1 MLDAKIKENKL
12 VDQSNI
18 SSLVKNF
25 DLNTKLAT
33 LARKAE
39 LKEEQDKIWK
49 LQTFDSG
56 CFCSKG
62 HFEDDGTQN
71 HFAF

>member
-39 LKEEQDKIWK
+39 LKEEQGKI
-49 LQTFDSG
+49 
-56 CFCSKG
+56 
-62 HFEDDGTQN
+62 
-71 HFAF
+71 